1 MRQHVL
7 LSEAVNEI
15 AEAFQWYEF
24 RSAGLGRRFVDA
36 VTGVVEIA
44 CETPAIFPAAQDNT
58 RRARVLG
65 FPFSVYFAVE
75 LDVVVVY
82 AVFHERRNPAARRG
96 RRR

>member
-36 VTGVVEIA
+36 VTSVVEIA
-44 CETPAIFPAAQDNT
+44 CETPAILNAAGGGDYRALINEALRAFVTASASPDSDAKWAAEVT
-58 RRARVLG
+58 RRI
-65 FPFSVYFAVE
+65 E
-75 LDVVVVY
+75 L
-82 AVFHERRNPAARRG
+82 
-96 RRR
+96 